1 MCIFRKHVT
10 CVMCFDVCYI
20 NKSYNGKIKNYDKI
34 NQRVLHKIDFLP
46 EICYN
51 IKE

>member
-20 NKSYNGKIKNYDKI
+20 KQVLYKSILFDIIDKRIYNKQCKI
-34 NQRVLHKIDFLP
+34 
-46 EICYN
+46 
-51 IKE
+51 